1 MRIRHILV
9 LALLAACPVT
19 ARAQG
24 LEVGV
29 RGGATLS
36 RLQFDVAGEAP
47 STSSRIGL
55 TGGVFVRRPVLRRVD
70 LQVEALYAQKGTKVE
85 ESGVTS
91 SVWLDYLDVPVL
103 ARVAPRRGSR
113 FYLVGGG
120 SFAVRVRARTRTPFG
135 GATEEIDIADEVT
148 STDLG
153 LVAGGG
159 VEFGR
164 LIVDGRYTHGLSDI
178 DHDTSDDV
186 SIFNRVVS
194 ITAGVKF

>member
-1 MRIRHILV
+1 MRMRQILV
-9 LALLAACPVT
+9 LALLAACPAA

-36 RLQFDVAGEAP
+36 RLQFDVGGEAP
-47 STSSRIGL
+47 STPSRVGL

-70 LQVEALYAQKGTKVE
+70 LQVEALYTQKGTKVE

-120 SFAVRVRARTRTPFG
+120 SFAVRVRARTRTAFG

-153 LVAGGG
+153 LVVGGG